1 MNETKLSVRQEFE
14 VEVESPP
21 NPDQIFITTNPDR
34 DDLRLGQGILTTI
47 RPKMTC
53 LMLKQPQNDRVS
65 QIQKMFELIVITTK
79 LNTNRIHWLK

>member
-34 DDLRLGQGILTTI
+34 DDLRLGQGILTLHDLP
-47 RPKMTC
+47 RNYPKMT
-53 LMLKQPQNDRVS
+53 QNNRFS
-65 QIQKMFELIVITTK
+65 QIKKMLELIAITIKPKMNQT
-79 LNTNRIHWLK
+79 HWLK